1 MQPQPTDLETFA
13 RQILSGDLRLCTWFS
28 DYAEQRKAAQRAIDG
43 DTDDL
48 ELMLDIDAAE
58 LWLRSDDYAD
68 EWVAN
73 WMPTASESTIPPM
86 GCAA

>member
-1 MQPQPTDLETFA
+1 MTPSLETFA
-13 RQILSGDLRLCTWFS
+13 RRILSGDLRLCTWVGS
-28 DYAEQRKAAQRAIDG
+28 YEDQRIAAQRALDG

-48 ELMLDIDAAE
+48 AMMLDMDAAE
-58 LWLRSDDYAD
+58 LWLRSPDYAD

-73 WMPTASESTIPPM
+73 WTASESTVPPM